1 MTDFAEYLRALH
13 RPRLLIAAALHAT
26 SHQCLPALR
35 HSFGH
40 FGPTTISTAQ
50 LLVVEEQSL
59 NERRVSGDASYPSA
73 RHVAVLAALMW
84 HAT

>member
-1 MTDFAEYLRALH
+1 MTDFAAYLRSLR
-13 RPRLLIAAALHAT
+13 RPKLLISAAAHAA
-26 SHQCLPALR
+26 SHQRLPALR
-35 HSFGH
+35 QSFGH
-40 FGPTTISTAQ
+40 FGLATTSAAQ